1 MASTTATLNTAL
13 PIEQPI
19 SRWLMALLVL
29 LPFLILASRVTSDIT
44 ASFCALFLL
53 GFWFLRPKPSMLG
66 SQQLLKQQLW
76 FKVFLGLW
84 LYMMVTAIFT
94 ADPQYVF
101 SQAVIAIRWPALAAV
116 VSCVI
121 LTNQRRLQIFE
132 KSALALLAFIIFDTL
147 FQYFYGQ
154 DLLGHVSND
163 PKRLTG
169 PFTKLVPGSY
179 SLRIYPM
186 ALLALL
192 VITRNFPKPKF
203 LAVMVA
209 AMGLSQFFAFLT
221 GERVVFLLY
230 GLVNFALL
238 VALIYKEKLSY
249 RFVLASLTG
258 FIVIAGAS
266 VMLFPKVFQRTIVS
280 FYFQL
285 THFQDGTSY
294 PIFVTAHRLWE
305 TSPWIGIGTR
315 YFEQSCHAMPPAEQ
329 PLASIGGCVVHPHH
343 IYLEWLTQNGV
354 IGLVLFVVVLFF
366 IFKTL
371 WTNLNFKDN
380 LLQSTVVLIA
390 LVMLFNPITPS
401 MSIQNNNFGGE
412 AWLLVGWALARAL
425 VNGRKL
431 ATPPTASATQREAV

>member
-1 MASTTATLNTAL
+1 MGSTAATINTVTPNDP
-13 PIEQPI
+13 PIT
-19 SRWLMALLVL
+19 RWSMALLVL
-29 LPFLILASRVTSDIT
+29 LPFLILSSRVTSDIT
-44 ASFCALFLL
+44 ASFCAIFIAA
-53 GFWFLRPKPSMLG
+53 FWFMRPKPSLL
-66 SQQLLKQQLW
+66 SQQQTLKQQMW
-76 FKVFLGLW
+76 FKAFLVLW
-84 LYMMVTAIFT
+84 LFMCVTSIFT

-101 SQAVIAIRWPALAAV
+101 SQAIIGIRWPALALV

-121 LTNQRRLQIFE
+121 LTSERRLQIFE
-132 KSALALLAFIIFDTL
+132 KSALVLLTFIIFDTI

-154 DLLGHVSND
+154 DILGHVSND

-179 SLRIYPM
+179 GLRIYPM

-192 VITRNFPKPKF
+192 VIGRKLPKAKF
-203 LAVMVA
+203 LALMVTA
-209 AMGLSQFFAFLT
+209 IGLSQFFAFLT
-221 GERVVFLLY
+221 GERVVFLLF

-238 VALIYKEKLSY
+238 VALVYQEKLSY

-258 FIVIAGAS
+258 FIVVAAGS

-280 FYFQL
+280 FYEQL
-285 THFQDGTSY
+285 THFQDGTSF

-305 TSPWIGIGTR
+305 KSPWIGIGTR
-315 YFEQSCHAMPPAEQ
+315 YFEQSCHALPAAEQ

-343 IYLEWLTQNGV
+343 IYLEWVTQNGV
-354 IGLVLFVVVLFF
+354 IGLLLFLVVLFF

-371 WTNLNFKDN
+371 WINLNFRDN
-380 LLQSTVVLIA
+380 LLQSTVVFIA
-390 LVMLFNPITPS
+390 LVMMFNPITPS

-425 VNGRKL
+425 VNGRKQAAL
-431 ATPPTASATQREAV
+431 QS